1 MHSDSGDPAVSL
13 PGDSLLLSCLR
24 ASAISLDSVSV
35 TNWLSDFFSSGICF
49 RNFPESTEFRLL
61 ELPFRGGG
69 SGGWLFLFFR
79 LPTVLLLLLLLP
91 TPSGRKMTVP
101 AELVVALD
109 KVLPL
114 PNNSYSFSGVAAGN
128 GWPEDKPPEMLPEA
142 ELIPDERSLLPPLAS
157 LALTDVRFLCKLPSL
172 WPSCWFDHFDV
183 S

>member
-1 MHSDSGDPAVSL
+1 LAV
-13 PGDSLLLSCLR
+13 P
-24 ASAISLDSVSV
+24 
-35 TNWLSDFFSSGICF
+35 
-49 RNFPESTEFRLL
+49 
-61 ELPFRGGG
+61 
-69 SGGWLFLFFR
+69 
-79 LPTVLLLLLLLP
+79 LLP
-91 TPSGRKMTVP
+91 TPHCVVVAAVAVTVP

-128 GWPEDKPPEMLPEA
+128 GWPEAKPPEMLPEA
-142 ELIPDERSLLPPLAS
+142 ELIPDERSLPLAS